1 MSSFSVTWFDALVI
15 IMVGTGLFVGKK
27 RGMSNELLD
36 LMCWL
41 MMVVVSALY
50 YEPSGKLLS
59 NATSMS
65 LYWSNIICYLFIAL
79 VIKFAFS
86 YIKRAVGEKLVGSDI
101 FGRGEFYLGALAG
114 GLRFFCMV
122 IMLVAIMN
130 AKFIT
135 KAMVQAQI
143 KAQEAEY
150 GSSFFPT
157 YAKIQS
163 DVLFDSTS
171 GQFFRERLE
180 EQLIKPV
187 DPYATAVPK
196 KPVGNKQREKAVW
209 DATGE
214 KGEKGGEKAVEKA
227 K

>member
-1 MSSFSVTWFDALVI
+1 MDMSAFSVTWFDAAVI
-15 IMVGTGLFVGKK
+15 IMVGVGLFVGKK

-36 LMCWL
+36 LFSWL
-41 MMVVVSALY
+41 LMVVVAALY
-50 YEPSGKLLS
+50 YAPLAKLLS
-59 NATSMS
+59 ELASLS
-65 LYWSNIICYLFIAL
+65 LYYSNIICYIFIAL
-79 VIKFAFS
+79 VIKFIFS

-122 IMLVAIMN
+122 IMFVAIMN
-130 AKFIT
+130 AKFVT
-135 KAMVQAQI
+135 KAMVAAQI
-143 KAQEAEY
+143 KAQEAEF

-163 DVLFDSTS
+163 DVLFDSAS
-171 GQFFRERLE
+171 GKFFREKLE
-180 EQLIKPV
+180 EQLIAPV
-187 DPYATAVPK
+187 DPMATAAPK

-214 KGEKGGEKAVEKA
+214 KTDKA